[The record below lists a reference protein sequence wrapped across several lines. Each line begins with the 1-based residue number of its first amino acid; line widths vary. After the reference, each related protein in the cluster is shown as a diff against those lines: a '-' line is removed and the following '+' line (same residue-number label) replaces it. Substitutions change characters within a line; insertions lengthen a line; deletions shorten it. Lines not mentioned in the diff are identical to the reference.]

1 MNTPV
6 WVVDDD
12 ESYRELL
19 AMVVET
25 RCRQPV
31 QSFASGEEAIRAL
44 DATPPA
50 QHPGLLLLDFHMP
63 GLDAPGVL
71 RALRAARLSVPAAV
85 LSGAATAEERAICE
99 REGAVLFLEKPARIE
114 DLAQALLRLT
124 APPAG
129 TGAPGGRPPP

>member
-1 MNTPV
+1 
-6 WVVDDD
+6 
-12 ESYRELL
+12 
-19 AMVVET
+19 
-25 RCRQPV
+25 
-31 QSFASGEEAIRAL
+31 
-44 DATPPA
+44 
-50 QHPGLLLLDFHMP
+50 MP

-99 REGAVLFLEKPARIE
+99 REGAVVFLEKPGRIE